1 MVAADPTDALT
12 KTNLPGRVD
21 SGVVGTLRRMV
32 INNQLEQPFRHSEAD
47 LLVLYMYDL
56 FGHHSHAA
64 RGTLRNAL
72 QPFDDQ
78 LSVNVV
84 QGLYS
89 MQELIERVS
98 LSDLK
103 EFNLVSSAE
112 IGGGGGVMRE
122 RADEDHGHGLCVRWR
137 R

>member
-1 MVAADPTDALT
+1 MFGLTYVAIYDYLCRMDYSAWWLRITDALT

-72 QPFDDQ
+72 QP
-78 LSVNVV
+78 
-84 QGLYS
+84 
-89 MQELIERVS
+89 
-98 LSDLK
+98 
-103 EFNLVSSAE
+103 
-112 IGGGGGVMRE
+112 
-122 RADEDHGHGLCVRWR
+122 
-137 R
+137 